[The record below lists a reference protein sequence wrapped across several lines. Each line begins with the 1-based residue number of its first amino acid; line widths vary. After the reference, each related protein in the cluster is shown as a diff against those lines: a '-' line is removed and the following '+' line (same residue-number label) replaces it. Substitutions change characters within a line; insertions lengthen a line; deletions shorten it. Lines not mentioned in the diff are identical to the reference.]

1 MLTIKQSME
10 LAGRNLLHCLRPED
24 QFRPLW
30 GVDIEPDFRATCRR
44 SRFEHNVG
52 RWWDAVLR
60 LEAATGF
67 EIPAELEEAMLRNLG
82 DCLDNPLSVCAPVD
96 PAASCFDGHTQRE
109 ILLALSAL
117 VRWRDNDW
125 AKEAGHRMILA
136 LDRFFQDN
144 GEWNL
149 ALMNRD
155 RRATGK
161 TRRCDERSRWQ
172 RRCRVVAHPRPH
184 DRGAAGVLHVRRRH
198 RSHAPRHSSG

>member
-1 MLTIKQSME
+1 M
-10 LAGRNLLHCLRPED
+10 
-24 QFRPLW
+24 
-30 GVDIEPDFRATCRR
+30 
-44 SRFEHNVG
+44 
-52 RWWDAVLR
+52 LR

-67 EIPAELEEAMLRNLG
+67 EIPAELEEAMMRNLG
-82 DCLDNPLSVCAPVD
+82 DCLNNPLSVCAPVD

-149 ALMNRD
+149 ALMNRIAAQQGRHVDATKDLGGNVGVESSRTHGRMIEGLLEFYMSAGDTAAMRLATRLAEFHLGTSTRPDGSFPETDKYVHTHSLLGTYRGLLLYGKLTRQWTYID
-155 RRATGK
+155 R
-161 TRRCDERSRWQ
+161 
-172 RRCRVVAHPRPH
+172 
-184 DRGAAGVLHVRRRH
+184 DRKDIR
-198 RSHAPRHSSG
+198 

>member
-1 MLTIKQSME
+1 
-10 LAGRNLLHCLRPED
+10 
-24 QFRPLW
+24 
-30 GVDIEPDFRATCRR
+30 
-44 SRFEHNVG
+44 
-52 RWWDAVLR
+52 
-60 LEAATGF
+60 
-67 EIPAELEEAMLRNLG
+67 MLRNLG

-149 ALMNRD
+149 ALMNRIAAQQGRHVD
-155 RRATGK
+155 ATKDLGGNVGVESSRTHGRMIEGLLEFYMSAGDTAAMHLATRLAEFHLGDQHPSRRIL
-161 TRRCDERSRWQ
+161 
-172 RRCRVVAHPRPH
+172 PRNRQVCSYALSARNLP
-184 DRGAAGVLHVRRRH
+184 RTAALR
-198 RSHAPRHSSG
+198 